1 MRQFHPF
8 SLNIDGQLKIFNRPL
23 VMGILNVTPDS
34 FFAKSR
40 CGNDESAIRK
50 RIREIV
56 AEGADI
62 IDIGGYSSRLGADDV
77 SPDEEF
83 DRLSLG
89 LRIATEETPGSI
101 ISIDTFRSEIA
112 ERCIEKFGALIVND
126 ISAGTLDA
134 NMIPT
139 VAQLHVPYIMMHMK
153 GNPQTMGALT
163 QYDNLVAEILQF
175 LGQKA
180 DEAAQAGIADI
191 IIDPGFGFGF
201 GKTVEQNYVLLEN
214 LDMFHILN
222 RPILAG
228 LSRKSMIYKLLA
240 TDPDHALNGTTA
252 AHMIALMQG
261 AAILRVHDVR
271 QAVETVKIYDMT
283 ILQAKNI

>member
-62 IDIGGYSSRLGADDV
+62 IDIGGYSSRSGADDV

-191 IIDPGFGFGF
+191 IIDPGFGFF

-214 LDMFHILN
+214 LDLFHILN
-222 RPILAG
+222 RPVLAG

>member
-62 IDIGGYSSRLGADDV
+62 IDIGGYSSRPGADGV

-89 LRIATEETPGSI
+89 LRIATEEAPCSI
-101 ISIDTFRSEIA
+101 ISIDTFRSE
-112 ERCIEKFGALIVND
+112 VV
-126 ISAGTLDA
+126 SW
-134 NMIPT
+134 
-139 VAQLHVPYIMMHMK
+139 
-153 GNPQTMGALT
+153 
-163 QYDNLVAEILQF
+163 
-175 LGQKA
+175 
-180 DEAAQAGIADI
+180 
-191 IIDPGFGFGF
+191 
-201 GKTVEQNYVLLEN
+201 
-214 LDMFHILN
+214 
-222 RPILAG
+222 
-228 LSRKSMIYKLLA
+228 
-240 TDPDHALNGTTA
+240 
-252 AHMIALMQG
+252 
-261 AAILRVHDVR
+261 
-271 QAVETVKIYDMT
+271 
-283 ILQAKNI
+283 

>member
-62 IDIGGYSSRLGADDV
+62 IDIGGYSSRPGADDV

-89 LRIATEETPGSI
+89 LRIATEEAPCSI
-101 ISIDTFRSEIA
+101 ISIDTFRSEVA

-191 IIDPGFGFGF
+191 IIDPGFGFG
-201 GKTVEQNYVLLEN
+201 KTVEQNYVLLEN
-214 LDMFHILN
+214 LDLFHILN
-222 RPILAG
+222 RPVLAG

-271 QAVETVKIYDMT
+271 QAVETVKIYDTT

>member
-1 MRQFHPF
+1 M
-8 SLNIDGQLKIFNRPL
+8 
-23 VMGILNVTPDS
+23 
-34 FFAKSR
+34 
-40 CGNDESAIRK
+40 
-50 RIREIV
+50 
-56 AEGADI
+56 
-62 IDIGGYSSRLGADDV
+62 
-77 SPDEEF
+77 
-83 DRLSLG
+83 
-89 LRIATEETPGSI
+89 RIATEETPGSI

>member
-62 IDIGGYSSRLGADDV
+62 IDIGGYSSRPGADDV
-77 SPDEEF
+77 TPDEEF

-89 LRIATEETPGSI
+89 LRIATEEAPGSI

-191 IIDPGFGFGF
+191 IIDPGFGLGF